1 MTHRAGMCKFVS
13 FVMIAEVQAD
23 LSWLVIASSWRLA
36 LWFSADNTLAPDN
49 RARAQAIHVHQL

>member
-13 FVMIAEVQAD
+13 FVMIAEVRAD
-23 LSWLVIASSWRLA
+23 LSALVIASSWRLA
-36 LWFSADNTLAPDN
+36 LWFSADNTLVSDN